1 MEKKYTVLANSL
13 EWCRYSWSQKA
24 LNVNYIH
31 EPNPYSF
38 HSIKWW
44 IWKIFYGVMRKG
56 MRFPYGEFLYPYM
69 LKSYNLSAN
78 DENIIIVYDRNVLT
92 LDFKFWNYL
101 RKKLPHVK
109 IVYLFSNIVKYTG
122 AEEAGI
128 TNKLLDVF
136 DQVFAFDKTDS
147 EKYGFDYNPLIYT
160 ECKEIEPL
168 EEKSDL
174 FYLGNAKDRLPKL
187 LEIYKRATDLGYKCD
202 FHIVGVPNDQQK
214 YTNGIEY
221 NKPMSYKD
229 AIRHIKAS
237 KCLVDAIQG
246 SSTGLTIKTCEAV
259 IYGKKLITTNVH
271 VKEEEFYN
279 ENNIF
284 IYGVDENIESFFAKT
299 IIPYRESEKKLF
311 SPQNLFSKI
320 K

>member
-13 EWCRYSWSQKA
+13 EWCKYSWSQRTQ
-24 LNVNYIH
+24 NVNYIH

-38 HSIKWW
+38 HSIMWW

-56 MRFPYGEFLYPYM
+56 IRLPYGKFLYPYM
-69 LKSYNLSAN
+69 LKSYNLNAN
-78 DENIIIVYDRNVLT
+78 DENIIVVYDRNVLT

-101 RKKLPHVK
+101 RKKLPNVK

-128 TNKLLDVF
+128 TNQLLDVF
-136 DQVFAFDKTDS
+136 DQVFAFDKIDS

-168 EEKSDL
+168 DEKSDL

-187 LEIYKRATDLGYKCD
+187 LEIYKKAVDLGLKCD
-202 FHIVGVPNDQQK
+202 FHIVGVPADQQK
-214 YTNGIEY
+214 YAGSIVY
-221 NKPMSYKD
+221 NKPMSYKE
-229 AIRHIKAS
+229 AIRHIKAT

-246 SSTGLTIKTCEAV
+246 DSTGLTIKTCESV
-259 IYGKKLITTNVH
+259 IYNKKLITTNIH
-271 VKEEEFYN
+271 VKEECFYN
-279 ENNIF
+279 ENNIYIDGIDDNF
-284 IYGVDENIESFFAKT
+284 EHFLRNEVITYKGIEKA
-299 IIPYRESEKKLF
+299 IF
-311 SPQNLFSKI
+311 SPQHLFDLI
-320 K
+320 R